1 MTIPAPLP
9 AARPA
14 AGAPQEQE
22 LKLRLRAQDVAAL
35 RARLDRLAPART
47 ERVDSTYFDTPD
59 LRLARARAA
68 LRLRALGSGQRRRW
82 VQTFKTGD
90 SAAAFSRRGEWE
102 TPVRAGR
109 IDLMLLADSPLAQ
122 VLGSALPVAGAAA
135 SGLAAVFRTCFD
147 RSTWEVE
154 LAGSRIEVAIDR
166 GVIEAAGRRE
176 TIEEAE
182 LELRSGG
189 TAAVWQ
195 LALQLSRAHPRRGPD
210 LCLLP
215 YGDSK
220 AARGYRLAR
229 GAAMPVPSA
238 PVLPLD
244 PGSDTA
250 AAARVLV
257 EQGLTTVLALAAT
270 HPVEAPDPEFVH
282 QARVALRRLR
292 TGLDLLEAD
301 VPAWLLAGLRRWSRC
316 LGSVRDW
323 DVVCEQ
329 WLPALAAATPPELAR
344 PWARVLV
351 KAAQRRAAARA
362 RLMAQLQTPAFA
374 GFTLRALQWSSTPSR
389 LPGRPLAAVAV
400 PRVLR
405 RLRRVAAAG
414 ARFARLDAK
423 RQHQARLQAKAL
435 RYAIELLAPCLP
447 RVLAQAPQRAVARF
461 QEAAGR
467 ARDAVVLQAAIAQ
480 LTRSPRLR
488 AAAAAWAAPR
498 HDKAAQRVERAAAKL
513 AQRHRTALRLSA
525 SS

>member
-1 MTIPAPLP
+1 MTIPAPLA

-35 RARLDRLAPART
+35 RARLDRLAPERS

-68 LRLRALGSGQRRRW
+68 LRLRALGSGGRRRW

-102 TPVRAGR
+102 SPVRAGR
-109 IDLMLLADSPLAQ
+109 IELARLADSPLAQ
-122 VLGSALPVAGAAA
+122 VLGSALPAAGAGA
-135 SGLAAVFRTCFD
+135 SGLSAVFRTCFD
-147 RSTWEVE
+147 RSTWEIE

-166 GVIEAAGRRE
+166 GLIEAAGRRE

-189 TAAVWQ
+189 AAAVWQ
-195 LALQLSRAHPRRGPD
+195 LALQLCRGGSRRAD

-229 GAAMPVPSA
+229 GAALPVPPA
-238 PVLPLD
+238 LVPPLD
-244 PGSDTA
+244 PGGDTA

-270 HPVEAPDPEFVH
+270 LGVEAPDPEFVH

-292 TGLDLLEAD
+292 AGLALLEAD
-301 VPAWLLAGLRRWSRC
+301 VPAWLPLGLRRWSRC
-316 LGSVRDW
+316 LGQVRDW
-323 DVVCEQ
+323 DVACEQ
-329 WLPALAAATPPELAR
+329 WLPALAAAAPSALAG
-344 PWARVLV
+344 PWARVL
-351 KAAQRRAAARA
+351 AAAARRRDAARA
-362 RLMAQLQTPAFA
+362 RLTAQLQTPAFA
-374 GFTLRALQWSSTPSR
+374 EFALRALQWSATPAR
-389 LPGRPLAAVAV
+389 LPGRPLAAVAA
-400 PRVLR
+400 PRVQR
-405 RLRRVAAAG
+405 RLRRVAAVG
-414 ARFARLDAK
+414 ARFAGLDAK
-423 RQHQARLQAKAL
+423 GQHQARLQAKAL

-447 RVLAQAPQRAVARF
+447 PALAQAPLRAVARF

-467 ARDAVVLQAAIAQ
+467 AHDAVVLQAAIAR

-513 AQRHRTALRLSA
+513 AQRQRAARRLSA
-525 SS
+525 